1 LQPDDDYQPV
11 IPKNLGLSLD
21 MLVPRVG
28 QRTLWCELPEV
39 TASGIL
45 SILSDKQK
53 QLQEA
58 IFEIL
63 TSEVSYLKSLDV
75 LIAVFYKNEE
85 LIGVLD
91 EEERGYL
98 FGNIEEGTF
107 VHNAYFANY
116 FDNKNFII

>member
-1 LQPDDDYQPV
+1 
-11 IPKNLGLSLD
+11 

-28 QRTLWCELPEV
+28 QRTLWCELPGV
-39 TASGIL
+39 LSSGIL

-75 LIAVFYKNEE
+75 LISLFAKHEE
-85 LIGVLD
+85 LLGILN

-98 FGNIEEGTF
+98 FGNIDDGMIS
-107 VHNAYFANY
+107 VNLSN
-116 FDNKNFII
+116 NIQ